1 MYNLQV
7 WPIRYPIIRN
17 FILSLELFIESVWF
31 EINGGLDT
39 DLNKFGENLSFCI
52 SKPQKRAHKC
62 VISVS
67 AKQKRTCLVESLITQ
82 NIDKTKVNCAKLLCC
97 VKISR
102 LVRKTMLSFCFEK
115 GLRS

>member
-7 WPIRYPIIRN
+7 WPIRYLIIRN

-52 SKPQKRAHKC
+52 SKPLKKNA
-62 VISVS
+62 
-67 AKQKRTCLVESLITQ
+67 LI
-82 NIDKTKVNCAKLLCC
+82 NA
-97 VKISR
+97 
-102 LVRKTMLSFCFEK
+102 
-115 GLRS
+115 

>member
-39 DLNKFGENLSFCI
+39 DLINLGKTFLF
-52 SKPQKRAHKC
+52 
-62 VISVS
+62 VS
-67 AKQKRTCLVESLITQ
+67 ASLKNALI
-82 NIDKTKVNCAKLLCC
+82 NA
-97 VKISR
+97 
-102 LVRKTMLSFCFEK
+102 
-115 GLRS
+115 

>member
-39 DLNKFGENLSFCI
+39 DLNKFGENLSFRI
-52 SKPQKRAHKC
+52 SKPLK
-62 VISVS
+62 
-67 AKQKRTCLVESLITQ
+67 
-82 NIDKTKVNCAKLLCC
+82 KT
-97 VKISR
+97 
-102 LVRKTMLSFCFEK
+102 
-115 GLRS
+115 RS